1 MDTLET
7 REKLRAECAQKIHN
21 MVLQLNEVHGMMHD
35 IGASYSV
42 LDYIENV
49 QFKLHVLR
57 NDVAMAYITLGL
69 EDC

>member
-21 MVLQLNEVHGMMHD
+21 MVLQLNEVHDMMHD
-35 IGASYSV
+35 IGASNDI
-42 LDYIENV
+42 LEWIDNM

-57 NDVAMAYITLGL
+57 NDVAMADITLGL

>member
-21 MVLQLNEVHGMMHD
+21 MVLQLNEVYHTMHD
-35 IGASYSV
+35 IGASCLIV
-42 LDYIENV
+42 DYIENV

-57 NDVAMAYITLGL
+57 NDVAMADVTGVK
-69 EDC
+69 DC